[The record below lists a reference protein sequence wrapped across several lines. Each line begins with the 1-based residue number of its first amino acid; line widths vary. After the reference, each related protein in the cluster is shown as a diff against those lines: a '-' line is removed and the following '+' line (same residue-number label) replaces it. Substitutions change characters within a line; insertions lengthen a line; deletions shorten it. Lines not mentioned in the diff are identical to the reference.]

1 MSLRR
6 SLVLAISIILTLLAV
21 AAAALAYVSAM
32 REATDLLDLQQ
43 RQIAR
48 FVGDDNS
55 LSAPDLKLPDTD
67 SDEVYV
73 IEISYTDG
81 RALRRSSGG
90 NPLPAATATGFSE
103 FTNAEGDWRMYALV
117 SAARTVKVAQL
128 TQLRDELAANSAVQ
142 AALPFLLAIP
152 LFWLIVHWIVGT
164 IMSRLTRVA
173 DAVARRTPG
182 DAEPVEVGDI
192 PAEIRPLVAAMN
204 GALMRSRAAIEQQRA
219 FLSDAAHELRTPL
232 TAVTLQISNLKQVAS
247 SPQIAERL
255 KDLEQ
260 GVRRASTVTDQLLR
274 LARHEAGK
282 HEFVMERLRLDEV
295 AKAVIAGLVP
305 LAEARN
311 IDIGLTR
318 CDAYSV
324 SGVPR
329 DLHVL
334 LSAFV
339 ENAIR
344 YSANGGSV
352 DISVEASG
360 AAAAVTVTDAGPGIP
375 EAMLPRVFDRFF
387 RADARDYE
395 GSGLGLSIAKA
406 IADRHG
412 VGVGLRNRDDGQSGL
427 IARLLFAAAPPAA

>member
-6 SLVLAISIILTLLAV
+6 SLVLTFSVILTLLAV
-21 AAAALAYVSAM
+21 AATAYAYVSAL
-32 REATDLLDLQQ
+32 REASELLDLQQ

-55 LSAPDLKLPDTD
+55 LSAPDLQLPDTD
-67 SDEVYV
+67 SDEDYV
-73 IEISYTDG
+73 IEISYADG
-81 RALRRSSGG
+81 RALRRSGTGG
-90 NPLPAATATGFSE
+90 PLPAAAATGFSE
-103 FTNAEGDWRMYALV
+103 FTNTEGNWRMFTLAG
-117 SAARTVKVAQL
+117 AARTVKVAQQ

-152 LFWLIVHWIVGT
+152 LFWLIVHWIVGA

-173 DAVARRTPG
+173 DAVARRAPG
-182 DAEPVEVGDI
+182 DAEPVAAGDI

-232 TAVTLQISNLKQVAS
+232 AAVTLQIGNLKQVVS
-247 SPQIAERL
+247 GPQTAERL

-260 GVRRASTVTDQLLR
+260 GVRRASLVTDQLLR

-282 HEFVMERLRLDEV
+282 HESVTERLQLDEV
-295 AKAVIAGLVP
+295 TKAVIASLVP
-305 LAEARN
+305 LAGARN

-318 CDAYSV
+318 CDAFGL

-344 YSANGGSV
+344 YSAPGGSV
-352 DISVEASG
+352 DISLEASG
-360 AAAAVTVTDAGPGIP
+360 AAAAVTVTDTGPGIP

-387 RADARDYE
+387 RAAARDYE

-412 VGVGLRNRDDGQSGL
+412 VGIELRNRDDGKTGL
-427 IARLLFAAAPPAA
+427 VARLQFTAAPAAA